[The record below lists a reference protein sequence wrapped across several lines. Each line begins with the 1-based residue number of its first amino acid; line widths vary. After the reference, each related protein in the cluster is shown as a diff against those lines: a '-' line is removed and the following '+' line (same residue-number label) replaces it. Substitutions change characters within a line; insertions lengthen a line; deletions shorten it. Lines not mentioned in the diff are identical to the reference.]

1 MTASTPQYT
10 AGTGLVVDGLTVGYP
25 RSRRRWTTVLSEV
38 HARARCGELT
48 ALLGPNGTG
57 KSTLLRAL
65 SGSERPLAGECRVD
79 GAPVTGL
86 DPVQRARVLATVL
99 TERDVPPL
107 LSARDLVALGRHP
120 HTGLAGRLGPHDH
133 AVVGWALEA
142 VGAGDLAG
150 RRVAELSDGERQ
162 RVLTARALAQEPA
175 VLLLDEPTAFLDVP
189 GKVAL
194 TGLLRRLARER
205 DLAVVMCVH
214 DLEMAL
220 RTADAVWLLDG
231 GSLHEGTPEE
241 LALDGTVGRIFDGA
255 DLEFAPAEGVF
266 RLRDPSD
273 VPGGAVGTAR
283 VGPDREYGPLLQR
296 ALARAGWRVRGDAD
310 ETPDV
315 GPRAS
320 LLVRVT
326 DGGYRTEY
334 RGLHRSHESLGA
346 LTRWATR
353 LASGK
358 EEV

>member
-1 MTASTPQYT
+1 M
-10 AGTGLVVDGLTVGYP
+10 
-25 RSRRRWTTVLSEV
+25 LSNV
-38 HARARCGELT
+38 HARARRGELT
-48 ALLGPNGTG
+48 ALLGPNGAG

-65 SGSERPLAGECRVD
+65 SGSARPLAGECRVD
-79 GAPVTGL
+79 GAPVAGL

-120 HTGLAGRLGPHDH
+120 HTGLAGRLGPRDH
-133 AVVGWALEA
+133 AVVDWALDA

-194 TGLLRRLARER
+194 TGLLRRLAREH

-241 LALDGTVGRIFDGA
+241 LTLDGAVGRVFDGA

-266 RLRDPSD
+266 RLRDPADAPS
-273 VPGGAVGTAR
+273 GAAGVAR
-283 VGPDREYGPLLQR
+283 VDPRPDHEPLLRR
-296 ALARAGWRVRGDAD
+296 ALVRAGWRVRGDTGE
-310 ETPDV
+310 ETDV
-315 GPRAS
+315 GPNAP

-326 DGGYRTEY
+326 DDGYRTEY
-334 RGLHRSHESLGA
+334 RGLQRSHGSLGA

-358 EEV
+358 EGA